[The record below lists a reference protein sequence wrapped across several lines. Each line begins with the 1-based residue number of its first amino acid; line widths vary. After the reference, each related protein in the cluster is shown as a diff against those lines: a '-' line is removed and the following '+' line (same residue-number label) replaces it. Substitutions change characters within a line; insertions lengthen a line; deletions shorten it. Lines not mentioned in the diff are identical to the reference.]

1 MEPLDQHDYGSISLI
16 QHSGRHQGAHGVMR
30 PNWTLDCSLKNA
42 ALAHNLST
50 FTILLGSIS
59 RVSLSIRTYMHTC
72 MHAYIHAYIHAC
84 IHTYMYTCIH
94 VYKYVSLYLSIY
106 LPTYLSIYRPNLSI
120 YLSFFLSIQLPI
132 YPDIYLIY
140 LIYLN

>member
-72 MHAYIHAYIHAC
+72 MHAYIHTYMHTYIHAC

-94 VYKYVSLYLSIY
+94 VYMYI
-106 LPTYLSIYRPNLSI
+106 NMFLSI
-120 YLSFFLSIQLPI
+120 YLSTYLPI
-132 YPDIYLIY
+132 YLST
-140 LIYLN
+140 

>member
-72 MHAYIHAYIHAC
+72 MHAYIHTCIHTCMHAYIHTYIHTH
-84 IHTYMYTCIH
+84 IHTYIQTCIH
-94 VYKYVSLYLSIY
+94 A
-106 LPTYLSIYRPNLSI
+106 
-120 YLSFFLSIQLPI
+120 
-132 YPDIYLIY
+132 
-140 LIYLN
+140 